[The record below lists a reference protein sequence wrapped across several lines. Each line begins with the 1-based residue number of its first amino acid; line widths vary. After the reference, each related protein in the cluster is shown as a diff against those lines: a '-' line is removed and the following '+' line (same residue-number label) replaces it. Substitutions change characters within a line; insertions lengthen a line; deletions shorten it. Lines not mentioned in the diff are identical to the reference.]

1 MRKLRRVLCLLLCV
15 MLLAPCCAA
24 GESPMPE
31 VRVLLRRLALTDR
44 ADLTVSGTYEAVCD
58 GTEVTIPDGSRAVVQ
73 IREGQ
78 LYLSMAGITLRA
90 GRGITF
96 RRFASAAGETGLRF
110 GSGTNLYP
118 GDLRLTV
125 ENGVLQPILTLPLE
139 DYLLGVLPSEMGE
152 SFPLEALK
160 AQAVCAR
167 TYVLS
172 HRDAGRAWDVVDTT
186 NDQVFR
192 GIDARNV
199 NCARAVQE
207 TAGIVG
213 TVNGQLATCY
223 YAASNGGQ
231 TDLPGN
237 VWGQS
242 RSNTCYAMAD
252 DPYDL
257 ENPESVV
264 KRTRLNRDGTGLSEA
279 FANLLWEAMKP
290 EMIRQQFDTTTR
302 DAFRVDRISA
312 VSLSRPRYS
321 GSRIM
326 TELTLV
332 IAWSGRRSFLPVNAE
347 DEDFYIDS
355 LPHPTAVPGAAPT
368 PYLSPFLSAA
378 AESTVT
384 LPVFAGALQALN
396 LSISGSDNEILT
408 IREDAQSF
416 ILESRRFG
424 HGVGMSQRG
433 AQWMAGHYGI
443 TFDRILAFYYPGM
456 QLMLAGTARAAL
468 PTPPAVLFATPA
480 PAATPTPR
488 PTLMPVTGTLPPGAW
503 LASVEGIEDDSSLNL
518 RAEPNGVGEILMRLF
533 KHQRLVVLETCED
546 PAWVHVRTDVMEGYV
561 MVSFLERVQ

>member
-78 LYLSMAGITLRA
+78 LYLSMVGITLRA

-110 GSGTNLYP
+110 GSGTSLYP

-199 NCARAVQE
+199 NCTRAVQE

-213 TVNGQLATCY
+213 TVNGQLAVCY
-223 YAASNGGQ
+223 YSASNGGQ
-231 TDLPGN
+231 TELPGN
-237 VWGQS
+237 IWGPGS
-242 RSNTCYAMAD
+242 AAACYAMTE

-264 KRTRLNRDGTGLSEA
+264 KRARLNRDGSGLPEA
-279 FANLLWEAMKP
+279 FVSLVREKMLP
-290 EMIRQQFDTTTR
+290 ELARQEYETSRADC
-302 DAFRVDRISA
+302 FRIDRINA
-312 VSLSRPRYS
+312 VSLGRPRYS
-321 GSRIM
+321 GSKLM
-326 TELTLV
+326 TELTLTFS
-332 IAWSGRRSFLPVNAE
+332 WSGRRAFIPVTGSD
-347 DEDFYIDS
+347 DEDFYLYS
-355 LPHPTAVPGAAPT
+355 TPNPAGPAPT
-368 PYLSPFLSAA
+368 PYLSPFLPAPMD
-378 AESTVT
+378 STVT
-384 LPVFAGALQALN
+384 LTVFAGALAALN
-396 LSISGSDNEILT
+396 LSISGANNELLT
-408 IREDAQSF
+408 VREDDRSF
-416 ILESRRFG
+416 ILEARRYG
-424 HGVGMSQRG
+424 HGVGLSQRG
-433 AQWMAGHYGI
+433 AQWMAGHYGM

-456 QLMLAGTARAAL
+456 QLMMAGTARSAL
-468 PTPPAVLFATPA
+468 PTPPPVLFATPA
-480 PAATPTPR
+480 PPATPTPR
-488 PTLMPVTGTLPPGAW
+488 PTLMPVTGVLPTGAW

-518 RAEPNGVGEILMRLF
+518 RAEPNGAGQILMRLF

-546 PAWVHVRTDVMEGYV
+546 PAWVHVKTDTMEGYV